1 MNCTQ
6 KELNCTAK
14 ITSIQYLKG
23 TVVHVLKLSNNEKL
37 CVQYEFQN
45 KIKTQSNTY
54 GAPWSFSLD
63 RFVAEPGVK
72 YEVSVHNLPR
82 PNIQG
87 DQDYKSRNFSMPD
100 CRDVSI
106 KRTKLCQLRGSLWEP
121 NIAFFSDGLEATVQL
136 DTGNHSKQ
144 YKVFL
149 ESYYESTVCNTH
161 KQEISK
167 RMVPANGRQPDRQS
181 SNSDHFDL
189 SLCAARSL
197 WEPNIAFFSDGLEA
211 TVQLDTGNHSK
222 QYKVFLESY
231 YESTVCNTH
240 KQEISKRMVP
250 ANGRQPDRQSSNSDH
265 FDLSLCAAGANG
277 QDWFQTQFEPGFQWQ
292 IQPYFVGCSNDCV
305 RQKKVF
311 NTCEVILSALESS
324 GPIGPPDPPQKLYY
338 LIPILGLLGA
348 GIVGC
353 CVITWKSNKTAEP
366 KTGESEIE
374 SDPSATPLL
383 LSPQKR
389 KVLILYSQDHPL
401 YRDVVLKF
409 SAFLQAECGTDVLLD
424 LLDTQ
429 RMGEL
434 GHLAWLAGRKQE
446 IEEDSCNKILLLCS
460 RGVRAKWQA
469 MLGGERVL
477 LKQDVLSPMGDML
490 TPALNLLLPD
500 FKLPASFGKYVVAY
514 FEGVSGEQD
523 VPEPFHIAVKYKL
536 MKHFEEIYF
545 RLCGEEKH
553 EPGRV
558 KRVPGISEDE
568 YFLKPSGHELRH
580 AIEAFQVHQAAHP
593 DWFQRECLQSEE
605 EAFGGAEEEER
616 IQGQL
621 HKTCMHQVVL
631 QYEKTAPPCV
641 LNEVLSSQPTA
652 GVQALSPMLREVE
665 HGVVS
670 QAVLCNA
677 GPELCQ
683 VFISQPVLPDARG
696 SSCAQVLVCPSGV
709 EEGSCLRAELSL
721 QTPALLERNES
732 SVLREEL
739 GEEGEG
745 LGEEVSEKGE
755 AQLQPPSHLSPE
767 VWHSLL
773 ALQQSQSALLDPS
786 LLSAPDQPGHSNK
799 RLSDQGYI
807 SRNSLEPDPQS
818 DPMAEVRRLQQECF
832 MDSLRSPGLPALALP
847 PS

>member
-1 MNCTQ
+1 MSTLFRDHFVWVVIFGCVALSSCIRIIESPPMNCTQ

-14 ITSIQYLKG
+14 ISDCLDESWIREQRWTPSAPFGGVEVTGEVREDEHGDQVPVMLIKWRAAQDASIQYLKG

-136 DTGNHSKQ
+136 DTGNHSEQ

-161 KQEISK
+161 KQEITK
-167 RMVPANGRQPDRQS
+167 EGQQTVNVT
-181 SNSDHFDL
+181 F
-189 SLCAARSL
+189 SLKEWR
-197 WEPNIAFFSDGLEA
+197 A
-211 TVQLDTGNHSK
+211 TCCQ
-222 QYKVFLESY
+222 F
-231 YESTVCNTH
+231 TVT
-240 KQEISKRMVP
+240 
-250 ANGRQPDRQSSNSDH
+250 
-265 FDLSLCAAGANG
+265 
-277 QDWFQTQFEPGFQWQ
+277 

-311 NTCEVILSALESS
+311 NTCKELDSS
-324 GPIGPPDPPQKLYY
+324 GPPDPPQKLYY
-338 LIPILGLLGA
+338 LIPILGLLGV

-366 KTGESEIE
+366 RTGESEIE

-446 IEEDSCNKILLLCS
+446 IEGDSCNKILLLCS

-605 EAFGGAEEEER
+605 EAFGGAEEEEEH

-652 GVQALSPMLREVE
+652 GVLALSPMLREVE

-683 VFISQPVLPDARG
+683 VFMSQPVLPDARG
-696 SSCAQVLVCPSGV
+696 SSCAQVLVCPSAV

-721 QTPALLERNES
+721 QTPALLEKNES
-732 SVLREEL
+732 SVFREEL

-745 LGEEVSEKGE
+745 LGEEGEGLGEEVSEQGE

-832 MDSLRSPGLPALALP
+832 MDSLRSPGLPALARP